1 MSGTSLS
8 LYNSCILFGLIQKTR
23 LCRLLLIR
31 DRLLPMI
38 ILISIVNWP
47 IQLNRVVQRAQ
58 IPEPTHLVDGYG
70 LLGIA
75 WKWQSKQI
83 LLEWSWRIVFVK
95 EWTDRII
102 WSTSRTWSYW
112 ILILVTR
119 LKFSSFECDW
129 SFSHGDRNRIN
140 TDEWS
145 RLILDVF
152 LFVCLEQNLHWLT
165 NRWPLFSFFCNEMR
179 CERAGCYNC
188 KNVHSCGH

>member
-38 ILISIVNWP
+38 VLISIVNWP

-58 IPEPTHLVDGYG
+58 IPEPTHLIDGYG

-75 WKWQSKQI
+75 LKWQSKQI

-129 SFSHGDRNRIN
+129 SFCRDGDRNRIN

-152 LFVCLEQNLHWLT
+152 LLY
-165 NRWPLFSFFCNEMR
+165 
-179 CERAGCYNC
+179 A
-188 KNVHSCGH
+188 